1 MIQIEHQSVE
11 RHDTCEVSES
21 VKSQKEWQMSRL
33 TRRGFLT
40 KASISAATIGVL
52 TSVPGLRPALE
63 EVEARD
69 IQLHSKATG
78 SLVAFVGEG
87 SRGEITLMAGTR
99 KVVIRDRRLVARLIH
114 AAR

>member
-1 MIQIEHQSVE
+1 
-11 RHDTCEVSES
+11 
-21 VKSQKEWQMSRL
+21 MSRL

-40 KASISAATIGVL
+40 KATVSAATVGVL
-52 TSVPGLRPALE
+52 ASVPGLGPALE

-69 IQLHSKATG
+69 VQLHSKATG

-99 KVVIRDRRLVARLIH
+99 KVVIRDRRLVARLMR
-114 AAR
+114 AAH